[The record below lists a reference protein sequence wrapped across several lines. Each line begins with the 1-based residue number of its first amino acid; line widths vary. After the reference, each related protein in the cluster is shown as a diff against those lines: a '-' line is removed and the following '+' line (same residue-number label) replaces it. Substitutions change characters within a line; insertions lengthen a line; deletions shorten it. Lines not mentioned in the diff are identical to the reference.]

1 MKTPADKTIVFKF
14 ASHPAKDPAMWWSAS
29 LEFPAGSDE
38 TTMLPITVLDC
49 EQKPVASAVFEFAGQ
64 RLKVKNGKAAISYA
78 DFIRGK
84 SSVPLWMYRKGL
96 PPVPG
101 GLTFE

>member
-1 MKTPADKTIVFKF
+1 
-14 ASHPAKDPAMWWSAS
+14 MWWSAR
-29 LEFPAGSDE
+29 LVFPAGSDE
-38 TTMLPITVLDC
+38 TTELPITVLDG
-49 EQKPVASAVFEFAGQ
+49 ERRPVASAVFEFAGQ
-64 RLKVKNGKAAISYA
+64 RLVVRDGAASIRYA

-84 SSVPLWMYRKGL
+84 SSVPLWLYRKGL